1 MVHPPRRRNHL
12 SVALPGSLLLEVPH
26 LREKTA
32 RIGLIARTLAIFRV
46 DEAIIYEDRP
56 TDQARS
62 EAQLLEK
69 ILVYQNTPQ
78 YLRKTLFKRS
88 AELEYAGTLPPLR
101 TPNHPDRSSP
111 SIGQV
116 RDSVVTSAG
125 EYSEVD
131 AGFPVPV
138 QIHSRLGRLE
148 KVTIRVS
155 RVTPRVE
162 GELVNPARLAIYW
175 GFRVTRSNFTLGQLV
190 RGRKENLTI
199 STSRKGSDI
208 REVMEKLREQW
219 KSSNEGILILFGSP
233 REGVPEILAREQV
246 DVNKL
251 ADFDINT
258 IPSQGVE
265 TVRTEEALLASLS
278 VLNLI
283 EEA

>member
-1 MVHPPRRRNHL
+1 L
-12 SVALPGSLLLEVPH
+12 QEVPH

-32 RIGLIARTLAIFRV
+32 RIGLIARSLAIFRV
-46 DEAIIYEDRP
+46 DEVIIYEDKP

-62 EAQLLEK
+62 EGQLLEK

-78 YLRKTLFKRS
+78 YLRKILFERS

-101 TPNHPDRSSP
+101 TPNHPDKANP
-111 SIGQV
+111 SMGQV
-116 RDSVVTSAG
+116 RDAVVTSAG

-138 QIHSRLGRLE
+138 HIHARPRKLE
-148 KVTIRVS
+148 KVTVRITRL
-155 RVTPRVE
+155 TPRIE
-162 GELVNPARLAIYW
+162 GELVKPSELAIYW

-199 STSRKGSDI
+199 STSRKGADI
-208 REVMEKLREQW
+208 REVMDKLRDAW
-219 KSSNEGILILFGSP
+219 KAPHEGVLILFGSP
-233 REGVPEILAREQV
+233 REGVLEILAREQA

-251 ADFDINT
+251 VDFNINT
-258 IPSQGVE
+258 LPSQGVE
-265 TVRTEEALLASLS
+265 TVRSEEALLASLS
-278 VLNLI
+278 VFNLL